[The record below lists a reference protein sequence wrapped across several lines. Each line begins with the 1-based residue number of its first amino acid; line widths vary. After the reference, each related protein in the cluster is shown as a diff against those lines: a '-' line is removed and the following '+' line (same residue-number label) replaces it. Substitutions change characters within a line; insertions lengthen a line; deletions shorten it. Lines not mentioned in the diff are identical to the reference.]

1 MDLIDGKEG
10 KLQDKGSG
18 GGSWQE
24 GQSSEPCRQFSGLF
38 FFFIKRDEKLWQ
50 DSELRCSRICL
61 KRVILAAVKEVDW
74 EQGGQTRIR
83 EEISSLGW
91 KIAAGEH
98 EGRLGLKCFRA
109 ERDWVCMRVGNGT

>member
-1 MDLIDGKEG
+1 MGRRESSRTRGLGVAVGRRANQASHVDN
-10 KLQDKGSG
+10 S
-18 GGSWQE
+18 QE
-24 GQSSEPCRQFSGLF
+24 FFFLF

-98 EGRLGLKCFRA
+98 EGRLGLKCLRA